1 MKKYSG
7 MLRSVLIAGLAI
19 STAGCSGMLSG
30 DPFKEEVSDDG
41 DTSSLS
47 YSISRRIITGLGG
60 VSDSNRK
67 KIDYKPRAP
76 LAVPPA
82 MVLKEPEN
90 KQDVTSE
97 MANWPKQQDETK
109 EYLAEREADKTYR
122 ERTRDD
128 WENPVVPGREMA
140 RNRVIGGGQI
150 ADPKENTER
159 ERTAPTYTQDQADQ
173 FAKDLGKLK
182 TAQAD
187 GVAKRKYLTEPPA
200 TYRTPAGDAP
210 LPSSVKIEPETKHD
224 DWENPAGF

>member
-1 MKKYSG
+1 MKKSSG
-7 MLRSVLIAGLAI
+7 MLRSVLIAGVAI
-19 STAGCSGMLSG
+19 SMAGCSGMLSG
-30 DPFKEEVSDDG
+30 DPFKEEVAEDADN
-41 DTSSLS
+41 SSLS

-60 VSDSNRK
+60 VSDDNRK
-67 KIDYKPRAP
+67 KINYKPRAP

-90 KQDVTSE
+90 KTDVTSE
-97 MANWPKQQDETK
+97 MANWPKENDEAK
-109 EYLAEREADKTYR
+109 DYLAAREAEKTYR

-150 ADPKENTER
+150 ADPNDNTDP

-173 FAKDLGKLK
+173 FAEDIGKLK

-200 TYRTPAGDAP
+200 TYRTPAGGAK
-210 LPSSVKIEPETKHD
+210 LPSSVKIEPESKHD